1 MRNKNRI
8 ILTLALAAMVG
19 ATGCKKF
26 LNVNENPNTLP
37 EDKAKMELALPSAE
51 YTIAYVLG
59 NTYQEV
65 GGFLS
70 QYWTQRPS
78 ATQYYDFE
86 RYSFDANDLDR
97 EWGQLY
103 AGALRDLEFI
113 DQQAV
118 STKDSNFGAVAKLL
132 KAYTYQLVSDV
143 HGDVPM
149 SEAMKGDDNIL
160 NPRYDS
166 QEQVYEQ
173 VIKLIDDAIVLLGN
187 GQTSTIGSADVIFG
201 GDMALWAKFANSLKL
216 KALMRIAEKDASAI
230 AKIGAMA
237 TADFFLPGDVA
248 SAHTN
253 ENAVVGFFDKI
264 GSKNP
269 LYASIQG
276 LGTNNNVASKTIGDT
291 LNALGDPRASYF
303 YDLNTA
309 GLIVGTPQGAAAAG
323 IGYPTNAPVSEVSES
338 IINSTKPV
346 YLISAYEVYFLLAEA
361 QARNWMTGN
370 AQESYEAAVVGS
382 MAECNLDTT
391 GLDLFGAAPYAWA
404 ATLPDQLSQIGFQK
418 WVAFC
423 GTQNME
429 SWIEQR
435 RMDVLNLA
443 PSTASTLPGTA
454 MPMRIPYAASEETAN
469 SNFPGQKLITDKMWW
484 DL

>member
-1 MRNKNRI
+1 MKNKNNI
-8 ILTLALAAMVG
+8 IIGLAVATMFG
-19 ATGCKKF
+19 ATSCKKF

-78 ATQYYDFE
+78 ATQYYDFD
-86 RYSFDANDLDR
+86 RYAFDANDLDR

-113 DQQAV
+113 DQKA
-118 STKDSNFGAVAKLL
+118 TTLKDSNYGAVAKLL
-132 KAYTYQLVSDV
+132 KAYTYQLVSDI

-149 SEAMKGDDNIL
+149 SDAMKGDVDVL
-160 NPRYDS
+160 NPKYDA
-166 QEQVYEQ
+166 QEQVYTQ
-173 VIKLIDDAIVLLGN
+173 VLTLVDDAIKLLGTS
-187 GQTSTIGSADVIFG
+187 QTSTIGNADVMYG
-201 GDMALWAKFANSLKL
+201 GDMAMWLKFANSLKL
-216 KALMRIAEKDASAI
+216 KALMRSADKNPSAV

-237 TADFFLPGDVA
+237 GEDFLLPGDIA
-248 SAHTN
+248 TEHDN
-253 ENAVVGFFDKI
+253 ENATIAFFDKF

-276 LGTNNNVASKTIGDT
+276 LGVNNNVASKTIGDT
-291 LNALGDPRASYF
+291 MNALADPRAEFF
-303 YDLNTA
+303 YDLNA
-309 GLIVGTPQGAAAAG
+309 SGLVVGTPQGAAAAG
-323 IGYPTNAPVSEVSES
+323 GYPANAAVSNVSES
-338 IINSTKPV
+338 IINATKPV
-346 YLISAYEVYFLLAEA
+346 YLMSAYEVYFLIAEA
-361 QARNWMTGN
+361 QAKSWMAGI

-382 MAECNLDTT
+382 MTECGVDTT
-391 GLDLFGAAPYAWA
+391 GLDLFGAAPYAWETA
-404 ATLPDQLSQIGFQK
+404 LPDQLKQIGFQK
-418 WVAFC
+418 WLAFC

-443 PSTASTLPGTA
+443 PSVASALPGTSVPVR
-454 MPMRIPYAASEETAN
+454 MPYVAGEETAN
-469 SNFPGQKLITDKMWW
+469 SNFPGQKPITQKMWW